1 MKKLNL
7 ILILTLLF
15 GLALTACASSGGSSS
30 GGSNSYNVTMTD
42 FKFQPDT
49 LNVSAGQTLTVNL
62 QNTGSVQHT
71 FTVMKTPVSG
81 SYTQADA
88 GNIYFNSDVI
98 QAGSSKTVT
107 FTAPSTAGTYQI
119 ICTVQGHL
127 EAGMH
132 GSLVVK

>member
-1 MKKLNL
+1 MKKLSL
-7 ILILTLLF
+7 ILGLILVL
-15 GLALTACASSGGSSS
+15 GLVLTACESSGGS
-30 GGSNSYNVTMTD
+30 GGGNTFNVTMTD

-49 LNVSAGQTLTVNL
+49 LNVSAGQKVTVNL
-62 QNTGSVQHT
+62 KNTGSVQHT

-81 SYTQADA
+81 SYTSADA
-88 GNIYFNSDVI
+88 SNIYYDSGPVD
-98 QAGSSKTVT
+98 AGASKTVT
-107 FTAPSTAGTYQI
+107 FTAPSTAGTYQF

>member
-1 MKKLNL
+1 MKKLSF

-15 GLALTACASSGGSSS
+15 GLALTACESSGGGSSS
-30 GGSNSYNVTMTD
+30 GGSTYNVTMTD

-49 LNVSAGQTLTVNL
+49 LNVSAGQKVTVNL
-62 QNTGSVQHT
+62 KNTGSVQHT

-88 GNIYFNSDVI
+88 ANIYFNSDVV
-98 QAGSSKTVT
+98 QPGASKTVT
-107 FTAPSTAGTYQI
+107 FTAPSTPGTYQF